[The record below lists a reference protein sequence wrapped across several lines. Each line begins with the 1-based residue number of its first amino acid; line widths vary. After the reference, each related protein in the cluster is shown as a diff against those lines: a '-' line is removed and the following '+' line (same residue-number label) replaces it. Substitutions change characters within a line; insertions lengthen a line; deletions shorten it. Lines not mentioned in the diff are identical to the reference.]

1 VAMLHESPTC
11 GIGKDDGPFM
21 ALPARTSDTAPSA
34 RQRMPR
40 SRRGTTTSF
49 QVAGTEFFVIA
60 NADTDGSLGEVFA
73 KFGKEGSTTAGLMD
87 LLSIAVS
94 LGLQHGVPL
103 ETFVAKFRN
112 QRFEPMGMTD
122 DPDIPQATSVG
133 DYLARRLA
141 RDWLD
146 VGARTELDL
155 LTPDE
160 EAELPADAYAPT
172 PLRRPARP

>member
-1 VAMLHESPTC
+1 
-11 GIGKDDGPFM
+11 M
-21 ALPARTSDTAPSA
+21 ALPARTSDAAPSA

-49 QVAGTEFFVIA
+49 QIAGTEFCVVA
-60 NADTDGSLGEVFA
+60 NADEHGSLGEVFA
-73 KFGKEGSTTAGLMD
+73 RFGKEGSTTAGLMD
-87 LLSIAVS
+87 LLSIAIS

-103 ETFVAKFRN
+103 EEFVAKFRN
-112 QRFEPMGMTD
+112 QRFEPMGVTD
-122 DPDIPQATSVG
+122 DPDVPHASSVG

-141 RDWLD
+141 QDWLD
-146 VGARTELDL
+146 TGSRKGLDL

-172 PLRRPARP
+172 PLRRPVGAARP

>member
-1 VAMLHESPTC
+1 MS
-11 GIGKDDGPFM
+11 
-21 ALPARTSDTAPSA
+21 LPAPTSDPARSA

-49 QVAGTEFFVIA
+49 QVAGTEFRVIA
-60 NADTDGSLGEVFA
+60 NADEHGSLGEVFA
-73 KFGKEGSTTAGLMD
+73 RFGKEGSTTAGLMD

-103 ETFVAKFRN
+103 EEFVTRFTG
-112 QRFEPMGMTD
+112 QRFEPMGTTD
-122 DPDIPQATSVG
+122 DPDIPQTSSVG

-141 RDWLD
+141 HDWLD
-146 VGARTELDL
+146 VDSRKELDL
-155 LTPDE
+155 LTPEE

-172 PLRRPARP
+172 PLRRPVRAARS

>member
-1 VAMLHESPTC
+1 
-11 GIGKDDGPFM
+11 M
-21 ALPARTSDTAPSA
+21 ALPARTSDQAPSA

-49 QVAGTEFFVIA
+49 QVAGTEFVVTA
-60 NADTDGSLGEVFA
+60 NADEHGSLGEVFTR
-73 KFGKEGSTTAGLMD
+73 FGKEGSTTAGLMD
-87 LLSIAVS
+87 LLSISIS

-122 DPDIPQATSVG
+122 DPDIPQASSVG

-141 RDWLD
+141 HDWLD
-146 VGARTELDL
+146 VESRKQLDL

-172 PLRRPARP
+172 PLRRPVRAAHS